1 MSSASP
7 RRRLTL
13 ALTVGA
19 LVGLTTLAMPTVATA
34 AEVCV
39 ASTTPTAE
47 TQPWQTFAESPN
59 QFVLVQ
65 DAYEGMLAPIAAQLA
80 TVDADF
86 TQNEFTAMQT
96 AVGAAFIGAGESANA
111 AVEVFAQQEEKLQTD
126 LLAADP
132 THEAENQAI
141 LDGMSA
147 ALENSSYGTT
157 LNTVFTTYLSELGTY
172 LESVQA
178 AITAST
184 PRPTVPGSLTAAS
197 DALAAG
203 VVGLGDFIQVN
214 VYDAAGAQVVFPQ
227 VCTTVAAAPTLA
239 ATGSNDVAPI
249 ALGGALLLLAGAAGV
264 IAARRRTGATL

>member
-19 LVGLTTLAMPTVATA
+19 LVGLTTLAMPTAATA

-39 ASTTPTAE
+39 ASTTPTTE

-59 QFVLVQ
+59 QFAPIE
-65 DAYEGMLAPIAAQLA
+65 DAYEVLVEVVATQFA

-86 TQNEFTAMQT
+86 TQAEYDALYATILEAYQASDDT
-96 AVGAAFIGAGESANA
+96 LTPALETL
-111 AVEVFAQQEEKLQTD
+111 EAQKKTLLD
-126 LLAADP
+126 GLLAVDP

-141 LDGMSA
+141 VDGF
-147 ALENSSYGTT
+147 
-157 LNTVFTTYLSELGTY
+157 NTVLVESQYGQPFGATYGNYLTELNGY
-172 LESVQA
+172 AEAVQA
-178 AITAST
+178 AITAGT
-184 PRPTVPGSLTAAS
+184 PRPTVPASFTAAS
-197 DALAAG
+197 DAFAAG
-203 VVGLGDFIQVN
+203 VEGLGAFAQAN
-214 VYDAAGAQVVFPQ
+214 VYDAAGAYVVFPQ

-249 ALGGALLLLAGAAGV
+249 SIGAALLLLAGAV
-264 IAARRRTGATL
+264 SLISARQRKARA